1 MSATSTSDSITNFV
15 INLPKTVPRVIGELP
30 WFAFKVL
37 VAILIMSLAIL
48 LFRLIHWL
56 LLCKRNSAC
65 LELTPPTNHNRTPE
79 AGQELFQVMHS
90 QRGVRPLH
98 HKLIGRPIIVAPEI
112 VSSREAGIR
121 YNLQADPRIV
131 KHLFHNLTVFS
142 PDARI
147 TPTEST
153 VPQASDNTAHSYT
166 RIRDFKLRS
175 SYAWPLAAHL
185 AADGHDPL
193 AQIIGSMS
201 RLEPSEEVSFQVI
214 LTPIDKRNSTTIAH
228 KIRANEDVLS
238 YLERHTSA
246 WSFFKHLLGGGAM
259 GSLDLMSEVFNPT
272 TTSSYSSAGHSG
284 SRGTAAARE
293 ASRSRQALFEPMHQ
307 KVCDSLFRV
316 SLRVKVTTSSKE
328 ATMSRLDSIQSS
340 LGAYKT
346 KFQEL
351 KPKRT
356 IPFVSNRFRRFA
368 FEHRMPAILHCQNM
382 ILSAAEVASLYH
394 FPAGMSTKADNL
406 MTSSSKTLEAPV
418 TLKNG
423 TKLDVLLGLNHHH
436 GTTTD
441 IGITAAE
448 REKPVYIIGGTG
460 NGKTT
465 MIEYA
470 VVQDME
476 AGRGVAVIDPHGDLA
491 TKLLRYVPKD
501 RIKDVIYLNPVDI
514 DYPIGLNLLELP
526 TGLTKS
532 KLLLEQQRVLDAVV
546 SVLRKVF
553 ADDEANAYRIE
564 SILRN
569 AILTAFTVPDA
580 TLFTVLKLLR
590 NGKYRKTIVDK
601 LTDEDLKD
609 FWREEVAQAGDM
621 QRVSM
626 SKGVTARIDRFRS
639 SEPVRRMFGQAKSTI
654 SFEEMMDSGK
664 ILICN
669 LAQGEIGEDTSALF
683 GTTILAKLKM
693 ASERRIHQLEEER
706 RPYYIYVDEFQN
718 FATTPFAKMLSSSR
732 KYRLYITMAEQS
744 VAQQEDQRLVHII
757 LDNIGTMV
765 CFRSASPA
773 SERVLSPLFESSL
786 EKGQLANLPKFN
798 FYMRL
803 LAADPPQEPLSGMT
817 VVVPKEL
824 GNREIAEE
832 VVEASRHTYAIKYK
846 EPEPAKK
853 PRAINSKVSDDQKPE
868 AGSTPV
874 LKPAPITS

>member
-1 MSATSTSDSITNFV
+1 MSASSTPQLITNFV
-15 INLPKTVPRVIGELP
+15 INLPKTVPRVWGELP
-30 WFAFKVL
+30 WFAFKIL
-37 VAILIMSLAIL
+37 VALLIMSLIML
-48 LFRLIHWL
+48 MFRLLHWWTL
-56 LLCKRNSAC
+56 FKRNNAC
-65 LELTPPTNHNRTPE
+65 LELTPPTNHARTPE

-98 HKLIGRPIIVAPEI
+98 HKLIGRPTVIVPGI

-121 YNLQADPRIV
+121 YNLQADPRVV
-131 KHLFHNLTVFS
+131 KQVFHNLTVFS

-147 TPTEST
+147 TQAEST
-153 VPQASDNTAHSYT
+153 MPRSSDNTIQTYT
-166 RIRDFKLRS
+166 RIRDFKLKA
-175 SYAWPLAAHL
+175 SYAWPLAAHV
-185 AADGHDPL
+185 AAAGHDPL
-193 AQIIGSMS
+193 AQIIGPMS
-201 RLEPSEEVSFQVI
+201 RLEPNEEVSFQLI

-238 YLERHTSA
+238 YLERHTSL
-246 WSFFKHLLGGGAM
+246 WSLFQHVLGGGAK
-259 GSLDLMSEVFNPT
+259 GTLDLASGVLNPT
-272 TTSSYSSAGHSG
+272 TTDSYSTTGHSN
-284 SRGTAAARE
+284 RGTVLARE
-293 ASRSRQALFEPMHQ
+293 ASRNRQAMFEPMHQ

-316 SLRVKVTTSSKE
+316 SLRVKVTTGSQQ
-328 ATMSRLDSIQSS
+328 ATISRLDSIESS

-351 KPKRT
+351 KPKVT
-356 IPFVSNRFRRFA
+356 LPFISNRFRQFA
-368 FEHRMPAILHCQNM
+368 FEHRLPTVLHCQSM

-394 FPAGMSTKADNL
+394 FPLGDGLKTDNL
-406 MTSSSKTLEAPV
+406 MTSPSKTLPAPV

-423 TKLDVLLGLNHHH
+423 TRLDVLLGLNHHH
-436 GTTTD
+436 GTSTA

-491 TKLLRYVPKD
+491 AKLLRYVPKD
-501 RIKDVIYLNPVDI
+501 RVKDVIYLNPVDI

-601 LTDEDLKD
+601 LKDEDLKD
-609 FWREEVAQAGDM
+609 FWREEVGQAGEM

-654 SFEEMMDSGK
+654 SFEEIMDSGK

-693 ASERRIHQLEEER
+693 ASERRIHQPEEER

-744 VAQQEDQRLVHII
+744 VAQQEDQRLVNII

-773 SERVLSPLFESSL
+773 SERVLFPLFEFSI

-803 LAADPPQEPLSGMT
+803 LAADPPQAPLSGMT

-824 GNREIAEE
+824 GNWEIADRVIES
-832 VVEASRHTYAIKYK
+832 SRGSYAIRYQ
-846 EPEPAKK
+846 EPEEPKK
-853 PRAINSKVSDDQKPE
+853 LSQSTQKTDDGQDSGDNGG
-868 AGSTPV
+868 AQLRS
-874 LKPAPITS
+874 APIT